1 MKQKDKM
8 YVCMR
13 LQMKPQVQIGSAWAQ
28 DVILPEGGIGILFVF
43 KTKKALRA
51 FHGDKAEMITVEKV
65 Q

>member
-1 MKQKDKM
+1 MKRKGKM

-13 LQMKPQVQIGSAWAQ
+13 LQEKPVVQIGSAWAQ
-28 DVILPEGGIGILFVF
+28 EVKLPEGCIGILFVF

-51 FHGDKAEMITVEKV
+51 FHGEKAEMITVEKV